1 MTSAEELSS
10 LETQYSAWITA
21 GCPKSYAINGR
32 TVDKGY
38 WDFLIKR
45 IDMLRVAVARQTSAG
60 SCPVASFRRP
70 D

>member
-1 MTSAEELSS
+1 MTAAEELST
-10 LETQYSAWITA
+10 LETQYAAWITA
-21 GCPKSYAINGR
+21 GCPKSYSINGR
-32 TVDKGY
+32 SVDKGY

-45 IDMLRVAVARQTSAG
+45 IDALRIAVSRQTSSG